1 MKRFL
6 NWIAAPW
13 RRVIE
18 AQLTRE
24 RKAVLV
30 GCLATA
36 ALLYGG
42 WILFAGKDALDG
54 RSAVGVFVAPDAS
67 LLREGQ
73 EEQTIIEEESRLCR
87 LIAPV
92 KGGPP
97 EIIPDGIILGPA
109 RNGSCI
115 DIRPPR
121 PYEYTTQRS
130 TGGDAVTVGPWQGDL
145 EMDVPATN
153 AIYRGNRR
161 QDAVESVVS
170 DVGDLFGAAV
180 KVLGVVFAALVGVAA
195 GHQYLGRKSSE
206 DFGDAERS

>member
-24 RKAVLV
+24 RKAILV

-42 WILFAGKDALDG
+42 WILFAGKDTLRG
-54 RSAVGVFVAPDAS
+54 RSAIGVLVAPDAE
-67 LLREGQ
+67 LFIEAREASKAL
-73 EEQTIIEEESRLCR
+73 EEDSPLCT
-87 LIAPV
+87 LIADV
-92 KGGPP
+92 NGPP
-97 EIIPDGIILGPA
+97 PRILPPA
-109 RNGSCI
+109 RTGTCVNI
-115 DIRPPR
+115 QPPR
-121 PYEYTTQRS
+121 SWETTTRPGQ
-130 TGGDAVTVGPWQGDL
+130 GGVRTKVGPWRGDL
-145 EMDVPATN
+145 ETDIPAVD

-170 DVGDLFGAAV
+170 DMQNLLGASAR
-180 KVLGVVFAALVGVAA
+180 VLGVVFAALVGVAA
-195 GHQYLGRKSSE
+195 GHQYLARKSSE
-206 DFGDAERS
+206 DLGDPERR